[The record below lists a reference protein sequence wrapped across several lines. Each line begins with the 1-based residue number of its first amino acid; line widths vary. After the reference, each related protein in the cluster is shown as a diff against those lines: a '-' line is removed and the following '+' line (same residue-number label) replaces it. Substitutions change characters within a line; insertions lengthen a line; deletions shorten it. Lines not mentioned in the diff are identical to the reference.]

1 MYDLREHKELISQL
15 VSEANQ
21 NDENWRWSVKSVG
34 KEKARIFWEY
44 LEYCGQKEPY
54 FSIVLENTEDG
65 RWHRPKRP
73 TGRRGSHPQI
83 HDILEVLAMENK
95 NMTAAREWEN
105 DPNCFLRMLNSPAQ
119 QRSRAARRQ
128 KDAERERFNNVLN
141 AVAIGAAAF
150 AVTLLVIC
158 FVL

>member
-1 MYDLREHKELISQL
+1 MM
-15 VSEANQ
+15 AA
-21 NDENWRWSVKSVG
+21 G
-34 KEKARIFWEY
+34 
-44 LEYCGQKEPY
+44 
-54 FSIVLENTEDG
+54 
-65 RWHRPKRP
+65 
-73 TGRRGSHPQI
+73 TGRNALLGVAGATRKEF
-83 HDILEVLAMENK
+83 DILEVLAMENK

-128 KDAERERFNNVLN
+128 KDADRERFNNVLN
-141 AVAIGAAAF
+141 AVAIGAAVF

>member
-1 MYDLREHKELISQL
+1 M
-15 VSEANQ
+15 AA
-21 NDENWRWSVKSVG
+21 G
-34 KEKARIFWEY
+34 
-44 LEYCGQKEPY
+44 
-54 FSIVLENTEDG
+54 
-65 RWHRPKRP
+65 
-73 TGRRGSHPQI
+73 TGRNALLGVAGATRKEF
-83 HDILEVLAMENK
+83 DILEVLVMENK

-119 QRSRAARRQ
+119 QRSRIARRQ
-128 KDAERERFNNVLN
+128 KDADRERFNNVLN

>member
-1 MYDLREHKELISQL
+1 MCGNTPKTEHKKPTF
-15 VSEANQ
+15 NPP
-21 NDENWRWSVKSVG
+21 D
-34 KEKARIFWEY
+34 
-44 LEYCGQKEPY
+44 
-54 FSIVLENTEDG
+54 DG

-73 TGRRGSHPQI
+73 AGRRGSHPQI

-128 KDAERERFNNVLN
+128 KDAYRERFNNVLN

>member
-1 MYDLREHKELISQL
+1 MASGKGRNALLGVAGATRKEI
-15 VSEANQ
+15 
-21 NDENWRWSVKSVG
+21 D
-34 KEKARIFWEY
+34 
-44 LEYCGQKEPY
+44 
-54 FSIVLENTEDG
+54 TM
-65 RWHRPKRP
+65 
-73 TGRRGSHPQI
+73 
-83 HDILEVLAMENK
+83 EVLAMKNK

-128 KDAERERFNNVLN
+128 KDADRERFNNVLN